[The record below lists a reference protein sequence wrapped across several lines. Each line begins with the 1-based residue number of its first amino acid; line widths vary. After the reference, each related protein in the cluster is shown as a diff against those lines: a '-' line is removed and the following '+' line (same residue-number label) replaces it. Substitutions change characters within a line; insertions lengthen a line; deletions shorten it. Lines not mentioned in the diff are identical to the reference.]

1 MARVRAHP
9 RSMGPKIDS
18 LLSPAQPLRL
28 ALVDPIGRYLRVWK
42 SVDQLR
48 VLSRFFFFLLL
59 PLLTAAFSTIIAKRK
74 VVAKRKITAEGL
86 EARAESNDKIYQGAS
101 LERICQTLGKERMN
115 LGDNDIELLDYRGD
129 RNARLLY
136 ICYCSLPPAEWVTH
150 FRLWSC

>member
-1 MARVRAHP
+1 
-9 RSMGPKIDS
+9 MGPKIDS

-86 EARAESNDKIYQGAS
+86 EARAEPNG
-101 LERICQTLGKERMN
+101 
-115 LGDNDIELLDYRGD
+115 YR
-129 RNARLLY
+129 
-136 ICYCSLPPAEWVTH
+136 
-150 FRLWSC
+150 

>member
-1 MARVRAHP
+1 
-9 RSMGPKIDS
+9 MGPKIDS

-48 VLSRFFFFLLL
+48 VLSRFFFLLL

-86 EARAESNDKIYQGAS
+86 EARAESNG
-101 LERICQTLGKERMN
+101 
-115 LGDNDIELLDYRGD
+115 YR
-129 RNARLLY
+129 
-136 ICYCSLPPAEWVTH
+136 
-150 FRLWSC
+150 